1 MPSGWLQSC
10 SLPGLGCPKKTK
22 IRRKRNVNF
31 QTAINEIRELWVPV
45 KPSTWAPGSGWGSP
59 VGPST
64 PE

>member
-31 QTAINEIRELWVPV
+31 QTAINEIRELCWPLHSRV
-45 KPSTWAPGSGWGSP
+45 SQGGGGCR
-59 VGPST
+59 GP
-64 PE
+64 